1 MHSKIRMVTIAAAA
15 IIALLGGTASHAQT
29 ADPGDCNAAKP
40 PVEGSDKH
48 AGKAQNDAAPHDS
61 LSDQLATC
69 GSVLNPPA
77 VGDGDVVQ
85 PAPAIDDPLAIHP
98 QDPQLKKK

>member
-1 MHSKIRMVTIAAAA
+1 MNTEIRTIP
-15 IIALLGGTASHAQT
+15 IALAIATFLAGTASHAQT
-29 ADPGDCNAAKP
+29 ADPGDCNAVRP
-40 PVEGSDKH
+40 PV
-48 AGKAQNDAAPHDS
+48 AGPDMDSGDAQPGVIPHDS

-77 VGDGDVVQ
+77 VGDADVVR

-98 QDPQLKKK
+98 QDPQLKKN

>member
-1 MHSKIRMVTIAAAA
+1 MNTKIPTIPIAAA
-15 IIALLGGTASHAQT
+15 IVTLLAGTVSYAQT
-29 ADPGDCNAAKP
+29 VDPGDCNAVRP
-40 PVEGSDKH
+40 PVVGPDTNPADTQRKVV
-48 AGKAQNDAAPHDS
+48 PRDS

-77 VGDGDVVQ
+77 VGDPDVVL

-98 QDPQLKKK
+98 RDPQLKKN